1 MRKFSKKKL
10 NYKNYHLKKS
20 KKQKNCII
28 QKKYVSLHPLL
39 NS

>member
-10 NYKNYHLKKS
+10 NYKNYYLKKS